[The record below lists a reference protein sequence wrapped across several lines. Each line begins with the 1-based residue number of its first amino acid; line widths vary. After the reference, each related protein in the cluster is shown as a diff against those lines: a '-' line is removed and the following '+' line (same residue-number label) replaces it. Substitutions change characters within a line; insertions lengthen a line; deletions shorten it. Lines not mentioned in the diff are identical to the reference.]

1 MRTLVISATAA
12 EAAHLPA
19 GTDLVVT
26 GIGKVHAAVATT
38 RAILERGAEDL
49 RVLNVG
55 TAGSLRDGV
64 SGLFTPGT
72 VLNHDISAD
81 LLRTLG
87 HDAQERLEIGDDP
100 TVLATGDLF
109 VTDPQVR
116 SALAAQAHLV
126 DMEGYAVAWACRELG
141 VPVTLVKHV
150 SDDADEASMDW
161 PSLVDAS
168 ARVLGDW
175 VAEALG

>member
-81 LLRTLG
+81 LLRTL
-87 HDAQERLEIGDDP
+87 LIP
-100 TVLATGDLF
+100 F
-109 VTDPQVR
+109 
-116 SALAAQAHLV
+116 S
-126 DMEGYAVAWACRELG
+126 
-141 VPVTLVKHV
+141 
-150 SDDADEASMDW
+150 
-161 PSLVDAS
+161 
-168 ARVLGDW
+168 
-175 VAEALG
+175 